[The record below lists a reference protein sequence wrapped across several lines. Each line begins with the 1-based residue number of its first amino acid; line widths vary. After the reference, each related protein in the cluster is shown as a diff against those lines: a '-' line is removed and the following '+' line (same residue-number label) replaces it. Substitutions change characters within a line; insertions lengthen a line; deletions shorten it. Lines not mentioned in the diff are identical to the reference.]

1 MNFKM
6 SSTFSAAEWEAMFAS
21 YDQPTY
27 QTVLQL
33 LKPEDIVFDIGAGDL
48 GFSRQTARFVSKVYA
63 VEINDLILQKGFSSG
78 ELLPDNLIPIH
89 ADARAFD
96 FPTDITVGVLLM
108 RHCMHFRLYSEKLR
122 MAGARRLI
130 TNARWHMS
138 VEDVD
143 LQAECTS
150 FSGVGMGWYACL
162 CGATGFKV
170 GPVEQWSNDTDRVI
184 HEVADCPQCQQ
195 V

>member
-1 MNFKM
+1 ML
-6 SSTFSAAEWEAMFAS
+6 STLSTAEWEAMYAPN
-21 YDQPTY
+21 DQATY
-27 QTVLQL
+27 QAALEFL
-33 LKPEDIVFDIGAGDL
+33 RPEDLVLDIGAGDL
-48 GFSRQTARFVSKVYA
+48 GFSRQIARLVNKVYA
-63 VEINDLILQKGFSSG
+63 VEINELILQKGFLSRD
-78 ELLPDNLIPIH
+78 LLPDNLIPIH

-96 FPTDITVGVLLM
+96 FPTDITVGILLM

-143 LQAECTS
+143 LQAERTL
-150 FSGVGMGWYACL
+150 FSEVGMGWYACW

-170 GPVEQWSNDTDRVI
+170 GPVEQWSNDMDRMI